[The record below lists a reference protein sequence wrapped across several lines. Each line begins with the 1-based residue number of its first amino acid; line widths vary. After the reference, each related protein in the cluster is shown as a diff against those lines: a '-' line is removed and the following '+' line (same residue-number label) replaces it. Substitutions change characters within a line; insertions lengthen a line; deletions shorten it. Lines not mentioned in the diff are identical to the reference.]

1 MPPERKGVSPEEKNS
16 LFSWSDEEIQLLL
29 EVILHYKADKAGQ
42 GFDWEC
48 IKTKYTEIG
57 EIFLERYP
65 KDAKSEGL
73 CCESPAAESVVG
85 GIDTSSFD
93 SSSPINDQP
102 SGNNTTG
109 NDGDIKCSQSSNGFD
124 LDKNPCLRGP
134 AFNQLQQVQY
144 TPAQGGSQ
152 GVLDQIKSANQRPYQ
167 EVRRTHIADFE
178 ESDDEITYVNL

>member
-48 IKTKYTEIG
+48 IKTKYTEFG

-85 GIDTSSFD
+85 GIDTSCSIHRPP
-93 SSSPINDQP
+93 STINHLATILQ
-102 SGNNTTG
+102 GMM
-109 NDGDIKCSQSSNGFD
+109 
-124 LDKNPCLRGP
+124 P